1 MGYYDTK
8 KGIQEYAKR
17 SEKWGGQKLIKI
29 LKKHLPKNSTLLELG
44 MGPGRDFDILKKIYI
59 STGSDCSK
67 AFLDRYKKSSKKANL
82 LKLDAVTIQTDK
94 KFDGIYTNKVLQH
107 LTKWDLKKSIKRQ
120 EEILNPNGIAFH
132 SFWKGNKTEYK
143 RGLRFVYYEI
153 EQLKKIIGNHFDIV
167 EIKKFTEMEKN
178 DSIYVILKK
187 QESSC

>member
-1 MGYYDTK
+1 
-8 KGIQEYAKR
+8 
-17 SEKWGGQKLIKI
+17 
-29 LKKHLPKNSTLLELG
+29 
-44 MGPGRDFDILKKIYI
+44 
-59 STGSDCSK
+59 
-67 AFLDRYKKSSKKANL
+67 
-82 LKLDAVTIQTDK
+82 
-94 KFDGIYTNKVLQH
+94 

-120 EEILNPNGIAFH
+120 KEILNPNGIAFH